1 MLSRITRI
9 LAVPALLAATLSASS
24 AFALIDAEALVG
36 RRWYTLGTDPASKIS
51 SQEVAVA
58 AHLDPIP
65 LIPISFGARVGM
77 GTLNE
82 GQVKSAFGA
91 SSIETATVAE
101 AGLDVMAWIP
111 LVPIITPYVRLNIPV
126 YGVWAVKGKVNTLL
140 VSDVPLVREAKL
152 SGTQLSI
159 GAKYSVLPLV
169 KVLFEANYGKETWK
183 PSEYTI
189 AGQTITSDTKSY
201 TLNSQAVFLGLEVGF

>member
-9 LAVPALLAATLSASS
+9 LAVPALLAAMLSASS

-65 LIPISFGARVGM
+65 LIPISFGARVAM

-82 GQVKSAFGA
+82 GQVKNAFGA
-91 SSIETATVAE
+91 SSIDQATVAE

-126 YGVWAVKGKVNTLL
+126 YGVWAVKGKVNTLIAG
-140 VSDVPLVREAKL
+140 DVALAQQAKL
-152 SGTQLSI
+152 SGTQVSI

-183 PSEYTI
+183 PSEFTV
-189 AGQTITSDTKSY
+189 AGQTIPSGTESY